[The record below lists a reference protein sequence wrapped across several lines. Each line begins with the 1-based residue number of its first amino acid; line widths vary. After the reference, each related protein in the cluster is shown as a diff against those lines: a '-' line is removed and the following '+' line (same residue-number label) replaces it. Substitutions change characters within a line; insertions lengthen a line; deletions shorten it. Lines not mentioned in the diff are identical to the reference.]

1 MSTDRAKILKW
12 IRDEHLPEG
21 LPRVV
26 AKMIGDTA
34 RDLESLL
41 PEGDQGDVALHL
53 LVTAKDYAVR
63 AVLDN
68 SIPDHV

>member
-1 MSTDRAKILKW
+1 MTEDRAKTLKW
-12 IRDEHLPEG
+12 LRHEHLPEG

-26 AKMIGDTA
+26 VKMIGDTA

-41 PEGDQGDVALHL
+41 PEGNQGDVALHL

-63 AVLDN
+63 AVLD
-68 SIPDHV
+68 SSVPDHV